1 MLLNES
7 TKIKRSNAV
16 HWQNINDAIVILNPE
31 NGTSHELNQVASSI
45 WNQIENKTNMSE
57 LIQKLH
63 IEYDVTLDTIET
75 DIKIFIEE
83 LANQKLIE
91 VYE

>member
-7 TKIKRSNAV
+7 TQVKRSNNI

-31 NGTSHELNQVASSI
+31 NGTSHELNQVATSI
-45 WNQIENKTNMSE
+45 WNQIENKTNIKE
-57 LIQKLH
+57 LIKKLH
-63 IEYDVTLDTIET
+63 IEYDVSLDTIEA